1 MPRRSP
7 SDLRGRAAPLL
18 VISAVG
24 GLAALGLLRRQR
36 WASARLGASV
46 VAVAAI
52 VIGWGVAQYP
62 DLIAGELTLDDAA
75 GAHATLVALVVTFGI
90 AAVTAVPALLWL
102 FVLVNRSDWATE
114 ADV

>member
-18 VISAVG
+18 VVSAVG
-24 GLAALGLLRRQR
+24 GLAALWLLRRQR
-36 WASARLGASV
+36 WASARLASV

-52 VIGWGVAQYP
+52 VVGWGVAQYP

-75 GAHATLVALVVTFGI
+75 GARATLVALVVTFGI

-102 FVLVNRSDWATE
+102 FVLVNRRDWATE